1 MAEHALPSSRLQ
13 RLTHEVKAFTK
24 RLTWKDFEPIEERL
38 AVAQVAK
45 SGLYL
50 VAPGLML
57 LSAYATWIL
66 FPEQSGTDST
76 GLFHGT
82 AAIVF
87 MAWALLL
94 AGRLKF
100 LELAFGG
107 FDRLHVWHRWA
118 GIASIVF
125 LYLHTMSENEVEQG
139 TRPFGD
145 AAEEAGLVMA
155 SPAQTALV
163 TLVIISMLRVLPYRI
178 WRFSHIGLFLPFVFS
193 AWHALTAVRPD
204 GFFDLTGWWLWG
216 WSIVGALAFAY
227 RIFVVDS
234 GFFDRRVI
242 VESVAHSE
250 AGMQLDLIAKSP
262 NTWKKTKP
270 GRFVFLRVDGF
281 WREAHPFSIV
291 RLTNKGDLI
300 TVMIRKAGDW
310 TSNQLTQLSVGSAVK
325 VSKSYGHL
333 RLTSGSKKPIWIAGG
348 SGITPFLQNE
358 SYLKALVERPK
369 LIYFFRG
376 EDAAFGLEHLRHL
389 AVSELLTL
397 EEIDTSKKARGKSA
411 LGENIAAGSH
421 VVVCGPRKLVVD
433 TMRLARKQKAGSLAF
448 EIYDY
453 RSPFGPNLNPLLKSL
468 LGFALPEKIMRKLT
482 WLFDDAAMPDKAP
495 SGSPRKWRRKMA

>member
-1 MAEHALPSSRLQ
+1 MSEQTLVSGRLQ
-13 RLTHEVKAFTK
+13 RLTLQVKAFIGK
-24 RLTWKDFEPIEERL
+24 FTWKDFEPIEERL

-57 LSAYATWIL
+57 LSLYATWIL

-94 AGRLKF
+94 ASRLKV

-125 LYLHTMSENEVEQG
+125 LYLHTMSENEVELG
-139 TRPFGD
+139 TRPFGV

-193 AWHALTAVRPD
+193 AWHALTAVRPNE
-204 GFFDLTGWWLWG
+204 FFEFSGLWLWG
-216 WSIVGALAFAY
+216 WSIIGVLAFGY
-227 RIFVVDS
+227 RILVVDS
-234 GFFDRRVI
+234 GLFDRRVL
-242 VESVAHSE
+242 VESVIRSE
-250 AGMQLDLIAKSP
+250 AGIQLNLSTKSQ
-262 NTWKKTKP
+262 TRWKGAKP
-270 GRFVFLRVDGF
+270 GRFVFLRVSGL
-281 WREAHPFSIV
+281 WSEAHPFSIV
-291 RLTNKGDLI
+291 RLDDRDDQI
-300 TVMIRKAGDW
+300 TIMIRKAGDW
-310 TSNQLTQLSVGSAVK
+310 TSNQLTLVRAGDLVR

-333 RLTSGSKKPIWIAGG
+333 RLTAGAKQPVWIAGG
-348 SGITPFLQNE
+348 SGVTPFLQNE
-358 SYLKALVERPK
+358 SYLRALSQRPK
-369 LIYFFRG
+369 LIYFYRG
-376 EDAAFGLEHLRHL
+376 EDAAFGLNYLRHL
-389 AVSELLTL
+389 AANELLTL
-397 EEIDTSKKARGKSA
+397 VEINTSKNARDKSA
-411 LGENIAAGSH
+411 LEQNLAAGSH

-433 TMRLARKQKAGSLAF
+433 TMRLARKQKAGSFAF

-453 RSPFGPNLNPLLKSL
+453 RSPFGPNLNPLLKNL
-468 LGFALPEKIMRKLT
+468 LEFALPDKGVRKLN
-482 WLFDDAAMPDKAP
+482 WLFDDAAKPEKVP
-495 SGSPRKWRRKMA
+495 SESPR